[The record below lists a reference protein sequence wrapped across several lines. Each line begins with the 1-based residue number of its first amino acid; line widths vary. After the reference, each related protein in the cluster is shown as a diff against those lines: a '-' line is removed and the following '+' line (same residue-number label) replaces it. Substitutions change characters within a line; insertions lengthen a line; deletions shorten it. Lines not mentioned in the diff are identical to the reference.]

1 MKEKYRQALS
11 EVYIILKN
19 TDEEIRNKIPDKFIE
34 FIKNNMDNNHKFEIE
49 LGKELVEQ
57 NLMLETKQ
65 ILALIYRDY
74 ICEEKERKELLI
86 KESSKNKEKYDI
98 NFNKTSNL
106 EKLELIEVS
115 KEKWYKK
122 IINKILKIFN
132 IKNN

>member
-49 LGKELVEQ
+49 PGKELVEQ

-74 ICEEKERKELLI
+74 ICEE